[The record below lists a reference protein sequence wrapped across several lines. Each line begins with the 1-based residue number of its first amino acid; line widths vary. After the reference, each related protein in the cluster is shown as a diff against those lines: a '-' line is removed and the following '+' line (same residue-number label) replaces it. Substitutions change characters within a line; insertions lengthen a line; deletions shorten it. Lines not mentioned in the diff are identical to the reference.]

1 MRVCLVF
8 VMGKP
13 SVLTG
18 IQSMRKSLGVGGFI
32 ARRPAQ
38 LLMPAGSCQSKLKS
52 AGAIGLSVRQ

>member
-32 ARRPAQ
+32 ARRPASF
-38 LLMPAGSCQSKLKS
+38 SCQLGRVSRNSSLL
-52 AGAIGLSVRQ
+52 GL